1 MDRDFQIASFAFVL
15 WPTRK
20 KRNREDE
27 KWSVSQVSA
36 AIPCSL
42 LSALLSLLQ
51 HCHGNDKLSCSHK
64 FAPSFLWSVL
74 HRKGAALLEV
84 PSWGSQDVNPT
95 GKTMEQS
102 WRNMASGMSNW
113 ESVSMVRL
121 GGKKKSF
128 PSYFICNS
136 WSLGEHG
143 HLKSMEKFF
152 LGLMFAGL
160 VSWLSQ
166 SWARWERLSQVCCS
180 PQNHFHTDMMEKW
193 IISPPV
199 HLQPLITWITV
210 WVCCHTG
217 LGSCD
222 AA

>member
-1 MDRDFQIASFAFVL
+1 MESDLCLRFLLLFRAHSSVLFFLSSSTAMETINYPALTNLHHYFYGQFCTEKELPCWKCPAGAARMWIQQEKLWNRAGETWPVEIDVAKGWEWATGKVSPWSGLVGKKNLFLLISSVIVGVWENMDTWKAWRDF
-15 WPTRK
+15 
-20 KRNREDE
+20 
-27 KWSVSQVSA
+27 
-36 AIPCSL
+36 C
-42 LSALLSLLQ
+42 
-51 HCHGNDKLSCSHK
+51 
-64 FAPSFLWSVL
+64 
-74 HRKGAALLEV
+74 
-84 PSWGSQDVNPT
+84 
-95 GKTMEQS
+95 
-102 WRNMASGMSNW
+102 
-113 ESVSMVRL
+113 
-121 GGKKKSF
+121 
-128 PSYFICNS
+128 
-136 WSLGEHG
+136 
-143 HLKSMEKFF
+143 

-166 SWARWERLSQVCCS
+166 SWPRWERLSQVCCS